1 MIHGIDILQA
11 VQEKLKGRFPYPVYL
26 QEVKEGFRPPAFF
39 LKSMTVATPQS
50 PDVIYRD
57 TDIYITYVPHKQ
69 TANTS
74 IYEVLAAVENLFRD
88 GIAVQDRFFAVLSM
102 SEELIGQDNDG
113 GRVTLTLNYY
123 DSAEKNDETEPM
135 EILHQRYKGKET
147 MKHENAIH

>member
-1 MIHGIDILQA
+1 MSKSVKTREPPCTERYARWCERSAGHG
-11 VQEKLKGRFPYPVYL
+11 
-26 QEVKEGFRPPAFF
+26 PPP
-39 LKSMTVATPQS
+39 TQS
-50 PDVIYRD
+50 
-57 TDIYITYVPHKQ
+57 
-69 TANTS
+69 
-74 IYEVLAAVENLFRD
+74 
-88 GIAVQDRFFAVLSM
+88 VLSM